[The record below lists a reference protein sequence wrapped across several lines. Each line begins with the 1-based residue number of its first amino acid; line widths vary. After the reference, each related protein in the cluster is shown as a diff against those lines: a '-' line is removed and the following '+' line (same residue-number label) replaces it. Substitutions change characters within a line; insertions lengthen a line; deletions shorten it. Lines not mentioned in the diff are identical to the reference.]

1 MAHRGFLTLTAII
14 SLLLGGFVVYLFFS
28 IPNDLKSDTLL
39 KEARQ
44 ELEKGDRD
52 RARQS
57 LSRIVQQYPRTDAAA
72 AATIAL
78 LTIADQDVR
87 ELRAQLAQ
95 VRTDHDE
102 ERKLINAL
110 TKQVGDV
117 PNLVAAAVPR
127 PSAPEAKA
135 AAPAPRKKAV
145 VHHKKKST
153 RRRRH

>member
-1 MAHRGFLTLTAII
+1 MAHRSLLTLTAII
-14 SLLLGGFVVYLFFS
+14 SLLVGGFVVYLFFS

-78 LTIADQDVR
+78 LTIADRDMR

-95 VRTDHDE
+95 VKTDHEE
-102 ERKLINAL
+102 ERKQINAL
-110 TKQVGDV
+110 TRQVGDV
-117 PNLVAAAVPR
+117 PNLVAAAVPAAA
-127 PSAPEAKA
+127 APEAKA
-135 AAPAPRKKAV
+135 AAPRPKKRAA
-145 VHHKKKST
+145 VHHKKKT
-153 RRRRH
+153 RRRRRH